1 MFRLSLQLLLPPV
14 LLRLPGHRLLLRLQG
29 SHPGLQGEAHDDD
42 NDDVDDD
49 DNDYDDTVDD
59 DNVDDYDNYDDD
71 DNDNVDNDDHDDDDD
86 DNNDYISSL
95 TAGVSRP
102 TLHSARS

>member
-49 DNDYDDTVDD
+49 DNDDDDEDDDDNDYDDTVDD
-59 DNVDDYDNYDDD
+59 DNVDDYDNDYDDD
-71 DNDNVDNDDHDDDDD
+71 
-86 DNNDYISSL
+86 
-95 TAGVSRP
+95 G
-102 TLHSARS
+102 